1 MPGTIL
7 VLLLLL
13 LLLLLTRCLT
23 TIDEHM
29 VGGHLGGVWPEAD
42 NGVGHVSVHPGEGG
56 VRLEPGN
63 GIPLI

>member
-7 VLLLLL
+7 LLVL

-56 VRLEPGN
+56 SD
-63 GIPLI
+63 